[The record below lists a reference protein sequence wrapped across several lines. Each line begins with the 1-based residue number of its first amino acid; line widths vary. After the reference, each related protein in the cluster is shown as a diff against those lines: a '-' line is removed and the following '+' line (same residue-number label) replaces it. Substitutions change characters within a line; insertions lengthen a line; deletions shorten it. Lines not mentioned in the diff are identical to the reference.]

1 MASSYISSIVTLSA
15 LSVILNGSEAA
26 NFFKQRINFRRPDSV
41 FATFTVSVDLRC
53 GSLCVKTPGCN
64 SYNVGPATNGSGE
77 RLCDL
82 LRVNQN
88 STTLIVSSTGW
99 TFYLGKNKVKS
110 TLFALHSKMRYHVL
124 SKLQVHEPQS
134 FLSNIYIRTYV
145 WS

>member
-1 MASSYISSIVTLSA
+1 MASTFINLVVVLA
-15 LSVILNGSEAA
+15 LSIILNGSEAT
-26 NFFKQRINFRRPDSV
+26 NFFNKRINFRHPDSV
-41 FATFTVSVDLRC
+41 LAKFTVSVDLRC